1 MLYMGGKARIAR
13 RVVEAILKST
23 PNRTR
28 WVEPMVGGAWV
39 LEYAAPH
46 FEELY
51 AGDVVPDL
59 QLLYEAVA
67 GGWGPPKTLSRDE
80 YRELET
86 SEPGP
91 LRGFAGFGCSFQGK
105 WFGGW
110 NWDILNGKRP
120 HRDIAWGNL
129 ERRKGVF
136 ARTTF
141 KTQSY
146 SEWDIRPGDVVY
158 CDPPYANT
166 TPYDATEGFDH
177 GEFWRWCQ
185 EQVGLG
191 ANVFVS
197 EYNRPEEVPVEE
209 IWSRASRQTMGTKE
223 TKPVRVERLFKVL

>member
-1 MLYMGGKARIAR
+1 MQYMGGKARIAR
-13 RVVEAILKST
+13 RIVEAILEDT

-28 WVEPMVGGAWV
+28 WVEPFVGGAWV
-39 LEYAAPH
+39 LEHAAPH

-59 QLLYEAVA
+59 KMLYDEV
-67 GGWGPPKTLSRDE
+67 GNGWEPLKALTREDYLELKLS
-80 YRELET
+80 T
-86 SEPGP
+86 PSA
-91 LRGFAGFGCSFQGK
+91 LRAFAGFGCSFGGK
-105 WFGGW
+105 WFGGFCG
-110 NWDILNGKRP
+110 DQKNGR
-120 HRDIAWGNL
+120 RTYQDLAQNNL
-129 ERRKGVF
+129 LRRKDVF

-146 SEWDIRPGDVVY
+146 SEWEIQAGDVVY

-177 GEFWRWCQ
+177 DEFWKWCQ

-191 ANVFVS
+191 ADVYVS
-197 EYNRPEEVPVEE
+197 EYNRPEGVPVEE
-209 IWSRASRQTMGTKE
+209 IWSRSSRQTMGTKN